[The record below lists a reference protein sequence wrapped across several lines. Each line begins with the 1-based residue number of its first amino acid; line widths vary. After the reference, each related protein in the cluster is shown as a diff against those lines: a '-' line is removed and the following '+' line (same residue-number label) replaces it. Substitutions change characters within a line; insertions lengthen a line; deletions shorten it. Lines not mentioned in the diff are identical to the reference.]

1 MIDPIKPPRRKNP
14 LVRTRLP
21 TSPPKARSRTSHAFT
36 RAAAEGRFVLQRCG
50 ACGTYCYPAREACPS
65 CLSSTL
71 VFVDAPRRGTLH
83 SETTVRVPSDVYFRE
98 RAPWRVGLVKM
109 ECGPVIVAH
118 LHADCEEGAGVK
130 MSFQLDRSGQAVA
143 FASPEKETP
152 NMADDRQWREMTADP
167 KFRRVLVSNGRSA
180 VGQETVAALKSAG
193 AKTIFVG
200 VAEPW
205 RPFAGEK
212 LLRAQEGIEIVPLDV
227 ADEKSVTDL
236 AADIGGKVE
245 ILVNTTEYI
254 RSGGLLDRRGTSVAR
269 DEIDQA
275 YLGFI
280 NLAQAFGPG
289 MRMRGAD
296 GVNNSIAWVNVL
308 SVYALVNWPAFGAY
322 SASQAACLSLSHS
335 LRAELRPGGVKVIN
349 LFTGPIDVEWFQTLP
364 SPKVAPRVV
373 ATAVVS
379 ALQNG
384 LGRGLC
390 WRCRRGSPTAP
401 RGQSESRRARTW
413 RVGVD
418 P

>member
-1 MIDPIKPPRRKNP
+1 MIDPIEPPPRKNP
-14 LVRTRLP
+14 LIRTRLP

-50 ACGTYCYPAREACPS
+50 SCGTYCYPAREACPS
-65 CLSSTL
+65 CLSSAL
-71 VFVDAPRRGTLH
+71 AFVDAPRAGTLL

-118 LHADCEEGAGVK
+118 LHADCEESAGVK
-130 MSFQLDRSGQAVA
+130 MSFQLDRSGQAVT

-152 NMADDRQWREMTADP
+152 NMSDDRQWREMTADP
-167 KFRRVLVSNGRSA
+167 KFRRVLVTNGRSA
-180 VGQETVAALKSAG
+180 VGQEAVAALKSAG
-193 AKTIFVG
+193 AKTVFVG
-200 VAEPW
+200 IAEPW
-205 RPFAGEK
+205 KPLAGEK

-227 ADEKSVTDL
+227 ADEKSTMDL
-236 AADIGGKVE
+236 AADIGGKVD

-296 GVNNSIAWVNVL
+296 GVNNSVAWVNVL

-322 SASQAACLSLSHS
+322 SASQAGCLSLSHS

-349 LFTGPIDVEWFQTLP
+349 LFTGPIDIEWFQTVP
-364 SPKVAPRVV
+364 PPKVAPRTV

-379 ALQNG
+379 ALRNG
-384 LGRGLC
+384 L
-390 WRCRRGSPTAP
+390 
-401 RGQSESRRARTW
+401 EEVY
-413 RVGVD
+413 VGDVAEEIRQRLAAN
-418 P
+418 PKAVERELGG